1 MFTLLHSLIDRLK
14 IFFTPQSPMTLAM
27 PEAHRA
33 FLERTVA
40 FYATLSASD
49 REKFERRCL
58 SFLDVTEISGHD
70 VVASDEDKLLVA
82 AGSVILAWGFPQ
94 WHYVKVDQVFL
105 VSAAFNE
112 HAAFG
117 EADSSITGLV
127 GTHHLRGKMILS
139 QAALHKGFR
148 NNKDKRNV
156 AIHEFAHLIDMADGN
171 VDGLPS
177 QVAQHNF
184 ALPWLDLIDK
194 KIGDIER
201 DRSDIRDY
209 AATNRA
215 EFFAVA
221 SEYFFERPKLLKRK
235 HPKIY
240 RSLAHFYRQNR
251 SEVQSQLRVRKKA
264 ACPCGSGKRYKRCCW
279 VSEQAGDSGRN
290 TS

>member
-1 MFTLLHSLIDRLK
+1 
-14 IFFTPQSPMTLAM
+14 MTQAM
-27 PEAHRA
+27 SDVHRA
-33 FLERTVA
+33 FLEQAVA
-40 FYATLSASD
+40 FYSTLSASD
-49 REKFERRCL
+49 REIFERRCL
-58 SFLDVTEISGHD
+58 TFLDATQISGHD

-117 EADSSITGLV
+117 EADSNITGLV

-139 QAALHKGFR
+139 QAALHKGFS
-148 NNKDKRNV
+148 NSKDKRNV

-177 QVAQHNF
+177 QVAEQSF
-184 ALPWLDLIDK
+184 ASPWLDLIDK
-194 KIGDIER
+194 NISDIER
-201 DRSDIRDY
+201 GRSDIRDY
-209 AATNRA
+209 AGTNRA

-240 RSLAHFYRQNR
+240 RSLVHFYRQNR

-264 ACPCGSGKRYKRCCW
+264 DCPCGSGKRYKRCCW
-279 VSEQAGDSGRN
+279 VSAR
-290 TS
+290 